1 MITCTRKVWLNSRD
15 VLRGESSPTGSANLL
30 VVALGSVVYMW
41 NADTSSI
48 KELYSPECLCLD
60 MRMKERYICE
70 IYTYTTH
77 FLNCFIKMIATYKSH
92 LLFLVRP
99 VYDLL

>member
-1 MITCTRKVWLNSRD
+1 MQHKVWLNSSD

-30 VVALGSVVYMW
+30 AVALGGVVYVW

-48 KELYSPECLCLD
+48 KELCSPECLCLD
-60 MRMKERYICE
+60 TRMKERYICE
-70 IYTYTTH
+70 MYTYTTH
-77 FLNCFIKMIATYKSH
+77 LNCFIKMIATYKSH
-92 LLFLVRP
+92 LLFQVRP